1 MMLRTFVLVAAM
13 LFFTAAVIG
22 AVVDP
27 AVWPTLI
34 AATVLLAGIVFE
46 RRRYGAAQ
54 ARPFGSAWR
63 ETQERFI
70 DDASGRPVVVWYN
83 EATGE
88 RCYVD
93 IAGDPPI

>member
-13 LFFTAAVIG
+13 LFFTAAAIG
-22 AVVDP
+22 TAVDL

-34 AATVLLAGIVFE
+34 AATVLLGGIVFE

-54 ARPFGSAWR
+54 ARPAAPAWR
-63 ETQERFI
+63 ETSERFV
-70 DDASGRPVVVWYN
+70 DDASGRPVAVWYN

-88 RCYVD
+88 RRYVD
-93 IAGDPPI
+93 IASDPQL

>member
-22 AVVDP
+22 TVVDL

-34 AATVLLAGIVFE
+34 AATVLLAGILFE

-54 ARPFGSAWR
+54 ARPGGPAWR
-63 ETQERFI
+63 ETPERFV
-70 DDASGRPVVVWYN
+70 DDASGRPVAIWYN

-88 RCYVD
+88 RRYVD
-93 IAGDPPI
+93 IADDPLR

>member
-13 LFFTAAVIG
+13 LFFTAAAIG
-22 AVVDP
+22 VVVDL

-34 AATVLLAGIVFE
+34 AATVLLAGILFE

-54 ARPFGSAWR
+54 TRPASSAWR
-63 ETQERFI
+63 ETSERFV
-70 DDASGRPVVVWYN
+70 DDASGRPVAVWYN

-88 RCYVD
+88 RRYVD
-93 IAGDPPI
+93 IAGDTPL

>member
-34 AATVLLAGIVFE
+34 AAAVLLAGILFE

-54 ARPFGSAWR
+54 ARPAGRAWR
-63 ETQERFI
+63 ETTERFV
-70 DDASGRPVVVWYN
+70 DDASGRPVSVWYN

-88 RCYVD
+88 RRYVD
-93 IAGDPPI
+93 IAGDPPL

>member
-27 AVWPTLI
+27 GVWPSLI
-34 AATVLLAGIVFE
+34 AATVLLVGIVFE

-54 ARPFGSAWR
+54 ARPAGSAWR
-63 ETQERFI
+63 ETTERFV

-88 RCYVD
+88 RRYVD
-93 IAGDPPI
+93 IADDMPR

>member
-1 MMLRTFVLVAAM
+1 MMLRTLVLVAAM
-13 LFFTAAVIG
+13 LFFTAA
-22 AVVDP
+22 AVGTLVDL

-54 ARPFGSAWR
+54 ARPAGPAWR
-63 ETQERFI
+63 ETSERFV
-70 DDASGRPVVVWYN
+70 DDASGRPVAVWYN

-88 RCYVD
+88 RRYVD
-93 IAGDPPI
+93 IAGDTPI

>member
-13 LFFTAAVIG
+13 LFFTAALVG
-22 AVVDP
+22 MVVDP

-34 AATVLLAGIVFE
+34 ASGLLLAGIVFE

-54 ARPFGSAWR
+54 ARPSGPVWR
-63 ETQERFI
+63 ETSERFV
-70 DDASGRPVVVWYN
+70 DDASGRPVAVWYN

-88 RCYVD
+88 RRYVD
-93 IAGDPPI
+93 IAGDPPA